1 MSRAA
6 ARPYHTDGVQGGVG
20 VEDNRPAQQE
30 GEKFHTLLQDRR
42 GELRDHADGVK
53 CVVSGR
59 DSNSIRQHV
68 DDGVG
73 SGIGS

>member
-20 VEDNRPAQQE
+20 LGIIEQLNRR
-30 GEKFHTLLQDRR
+30 GKIHTLLQDRR

-53 CVVSGR
+53 CVVSGK
-59 DSNSIRQHV
+59 DSNGIRQRV